1 MLKKCVLV
9 AVAPLYEQTIWF
21 EQILDYVSEKPN
33 SIILLP
39 KIITADATDVETNL
53 IYDILAKQF
62 SNIEY
67 YEVYLDDSTKVYQ
80 ADMLENHKQAAG
92 KMCQYIQFE
101 QNTITLKDMN
111 KDVNY
116 LLAKQYDVFLDD
128 ELKADYQIMQ
138 EQLLSALMAK
148 IAELAREEVIVLVD
162 IEHAFSTRI
171 RIKQQEQIDFYVFGD
186 CEDEDE
192 EE

>member
-9 AVAPLYEQTIWF
+9 AVAPLYEQAIWF

-39 KIITADATDVETNL
+39 KISTADGNDVETNL
-53 IYDILAKQF
+53 IYEILAKQF

-67 YEVYLDDSTKVYQ
+67 YEVCLDDSTKVYQ

-111 KDVNY
+111 RDVNY

-128 ELKADYQIMQ
+128 ALKADYQIMQ
-138 EQLLSALMAK
+138 EQLLSALMTK
-148 IAELAREEVIVLVD
+148 IAELATKEVIVLVD

-171 RIKQQEQIDFYVFGD
+171 RIKQQEQIDFYVYGD

-192 EE
+192 DE